1 MFISINILKKVG
13 FIFYIVV
20 CVHRI
25 FSILLN
31 KNYQYISSVG
41 WLCPTYKLFILY
53 LYMYLYIN
61 LYIYL
66 SIYISIYLSICLS
79 INIHPFPSDPSKHWI
94 LLSNYLS
101 ISIFFLPQTSVY
113 LRGRS
118 RIRCRQAGWVAAGGL
133 VSSTFNTPVPP
144 VVWFIS
150 NRRQGPSIPEVNR
163 EREKKSVILK

>member
-1 MFISINILKKVG
+1 MFTSINILKKVG

-66 SIYISIYLSICLS
+66 SIYLSIYLCLSIYLSI
-79 INIHPFPSDPSKHWI
+79 
-94 LLSNYLS
+94 YLS
-101 ISIFFLPQTSVY
+101 IFLPIQLSNCLINQTYSSCSSIMAYTSPV
-113 LRGRS
+113 RS
-118 RIRCRQAGWVAAGGL
+118 
-133 VSSTFNTPVPP
+133 
-144 VVWFIS
+144 
-150 NRRQGPSIPEVNR
+150 
-163 EREKKSVILK
+163 ILSLDEIV